1 MMRNLPSLAVY
12 WRPLLVS
19 SLLLAVSAGGSLLF
33 VSAQTQSV
41 NTAGGQPPASFEL
54 RFEGADGATTTLSD
68 FRGRVMLLNVW
79 ATWCAPCRKEMPALD
94 RLQAQIGGSD
104 FEVVALSIDRRGR
117 DAVQPFFHEI
127 GIKNLRV
134 YLDRG
139 SEAMNALGVVGLPTT
154 VLIDRDGR
162 EVQRWVGPAE
172 WDSPEIIAVIEQA
185 LQEFRA
191 AGADVI
197 RPGGNIST
205 AVRTV
210 LAPKGQ
216 RHSRVN
222 KVQLNG

>member
-1 MMRNLPSLAVY
+1 MMRMPSVTPY
-12 WRPLLVS
+12 CRPLLVS
-19 SLLLAVSAGGSLLF
+19 SLLLAASAGGSLLF
-33 VSAQTQSV
+33 VSAQSPSAS
-41 NTAGGQPPASFEL
+41 TAGGQPPASPAL
-54 RFEGADGATTTLSD
+54 RFEAADGTTATLSD
-68 FRGRVMLLNVW
+68 FRGRVVLLNIW

-117 DAVQPFFHEI
+117 DAVQPFFDEI

-139 SEAMNALGVVGLPTT
+139 SEAMSTLGVVGLPTT
-154 VLIDRDGR
+154 VLIGRDGR

-172 WDSPEIIAVIEQA
+172 WDSPEIIAVIEQS
-185 LQEFRA
+185 LQEPRA
-191 AGADVI
+191 AGADVM

-205 AVRTV
+205 TVRTV
-210 LAPKGQ
+210 RAPKRP
-216 RHSRVN
+216 RHGRVN